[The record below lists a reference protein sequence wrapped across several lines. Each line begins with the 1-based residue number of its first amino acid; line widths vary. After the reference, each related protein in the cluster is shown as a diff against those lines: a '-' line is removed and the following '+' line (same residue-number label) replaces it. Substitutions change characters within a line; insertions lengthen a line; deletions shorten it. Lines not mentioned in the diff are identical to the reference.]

1 MFKKIDYKWKAFSAV
16 GMSLVTMVMSM
27 SMTAV
32 ALPSIAE
39 YLEISLQVVSWVVIA
54 HALTV
59 TAVLLPFGR
68 LSDLFGRKFFLC
80 GGLFVFLIGSI
91 MCMLSSS
98 IIILVFSK
106 VIMGIGGAMAQSVG
120 TAIVVSI
127 FTKNERGKGIGS
139 QTTAV
144 AIGGAIGPVVAGLIL
159 QFFEWQALFFTMFIM
174 ALISFIWAF
183 LVLDDSKIGSFQTKD
198 RKFDWV
204 GAVFSGIVM
213 FSLVISINNPF
224 DGFLFYFVTIF
235 FVTCFFIFLLL
246 FIIVEKRSESPI
258 IDLNLFLEPVFR
270 YASITRVIGF
280 VGRSSLFLLL
290 PVYLIN
296 IRNLQ
301 PVFVGLLLLG
311 SAVGMGIGAQMGG
324 RLADIYGH
332 RRFTIIGFL
341 LAIITGVFIANFNIQ
356 TSLILIVIIL
366 LFNGFSM
373 GVWAT
378 PNQLAT
384 MNSVTKEKYGSVGAF
399 VNLTR
404 NTGNVIG
411 QALATSIISFVM
423 IYKGFDVEL
432 SEVGKIP
439 KTTDA
444 FILGW
449 EIAYIFVIIITFI
462 GLISAIM
469 TKPKNK

>member
-1 MFKKIDYKWKAFSAV
+1 M
-16 GMSLVTMVMSM
+16 
-27 SMTAV
+27 
-32 ALPSIAE
+32 
-39 YLEISLQVVSWVVIA
+39 
-54 HALTV
+54 
-59 TAVLLPFGR
+59 
-68 LSDLFGRKFFLC
+68 
-80 GGLFVFLIGSI
+80 
-91 MCMLSSS
+91 
-98 IIILVFSK
+98 
-106 VIMGIGGAMAQSVG
+106 
-120 TAIVVSI
+120 
-127 FTKNERGKGIGS
+127 
-139 QTTAV
+139 
-144 AIGGAIGPVVAGLIL
+144 
-159 QFFEWQALFFTMFIM
+159 
-174 ALISFIWAF
+174 
-183 LVLDDSKIGSFQTKD
+183 
-198 RKFDWV
+198 
-204 GAVFSGIVM
+204 
-213 FSLVISINNPF
+213 
-224 DGFLFYFVTIF
+224 
-235 FVTCFFIFLLL
+235 
-246 FIIVEKRSESPI
+246 
-258 IDLNLFLEPVFR
+258 
-270 YASITRVIGF
+270 
-280 VGRSSLFLLL
+280 

-301 PVFVGLLLLG
+301 PAFVGIILLG
-311 SAVGMGIGAQMGG
+311 SAIGMGIGAQMGG
-324 RLADIYGH
+324 RLADVYGH

-341 LAIITGVFIANFNIQ
+341 LAIITGVFIANFNLQ

>member
-1 MFKKIDYKWKAFSAV
+1 MLNIDYKWKAFSAV

-27 SMTAV
+27 SMIAV
-32 ALPSIAE
+32 ALPSISAFFGS
-39 YLEISLQVVSWVVIA
+39 SLQIVSWVVIA
-54 HALTV
+54 NSLTV

-68 LSDLFGRKFFLC
+68 LSDLLGRKLILTS
-80 GGLFVFLIGSI
+80 GLLFFLIGSL
-91 MCMLSSS
+91 MCMLANN
-98 IIILVFSK
+98 IIFLIFSR
-106 VIMGIGGAMAQSVG
+106 VVMGLGGAMAQAVG
-120 TAIVVSI
+120 TAIVVSV
-127 FTKNERGKGIGS
+127 FKKNERGKGLGS
-139 QTTAV
+139 QSTAV
-144 AIGGAIGPVVAGLIL
+144 ALGGALGPVVGGLIL
-159 QFFEWQALFFTMFIM
+159 QFYAWQAVFICIFIM
-174 ALISFIWAF
+174 ATISFIWCL
-183 LVLDDSKIGSFQTKD
+183 LVLKDSKIGSPKVKD
-198 RKFDWV
+198 NKFDLI
-204 GAVFSGIVM
+204 GAVFSGVAM
-213 FSLVISINNPF
+213 FSLVLSMNNPF
-224 DGFLFYFVTIF
+224 DGLLFYLVTLISFSIFLFFLIIF
-235 FVTCFFIFLLL
+235 IQNQ
-246 FIIVEKRSESPI
+246 KKSESPI
-258 IDLNLFLEPVFR
+258 IDLKLFLDPVFR
-270 YASITRVIGF
+270 YASITRIIGF
-280 VGRSSLFLLL
+280 IGRSSLFILM
-290 PVYLIN
+290 PIYLIN

-301 PVFVGLLLLG
+301 PAMVGIILLG

-341 LAIITGVFIANFNIQ
+341 LAIITGVFIANFNLQ

-449 EIAYIFVIIITFI
+449 EIAYIFVIIITFV